1 MKNTIKAAGPISF
14 IGLVILAVIAGAFT
28 GLIPA
33 GMQTMYQ
40 VMSAGLIV
48 VLAVVVALA
57 NIQASEVVKA
67 LVSIIAISMGVVSF
81 AALLVSTTLPFADV
95 IGAILINLS
104 AVFLTIGTIVGFVSL
119 MKILKN

>member
-1 MKNTIKAAGPISF
+1 MKNAVKAAGPISF
-14 IGLVILAVIAGAFT
+14 TVLVILAIIAGAFT

-40 VMSAGLIV
+40 VVSAGLIV
-48 VLAVVVALA
+48 VLAMVVAVA

-67 LVSIIAISMGVVSF
+67 LVSIIAISMGVVSL
-81 AALLVSTTLPFADV
+81 AALLIASTMPFASV
-95 IGAILINLS
+95 IGAILVNLS
-104 AVFLTIGTIVGFVSL
+104 AVFLTIGTIVGFITL